1 MLSDFRKHFKWFTS
15 TSTICLLIVY
25 SNFINDG
32 GALPYHLWVGQQ
44 IWLTLLLQKLKQP
57 KGRYGEQVVMENFNT
72 QLTSLY
78 SNEGICMLSIIF
90 PIRTVKQVCEVHLV
104 AGRQGI
110 WSSALLARSNSTMY
124 RIQENKT
131 ELNASSGDCSI
142 FMPVGRNVGVPISSV
157 FLLINFAVGIPLNLW
172 VVWLICKGT
181 TKMLSSELY
190 NLSLA
195 VSELTYCLVLPIQL
209 LCTFASEEDM
219 QRHAVWIFQPHRTF
233 FSVLFKLLIG
243 MVWMARPI
251 FQCSICVERYT
262 AVVHPHLY
270 LR

>member
-1 MLSDFRKHFKWFTS
+1 MS
-15 TSTICLLIVY
+15 
-25 SNFINDG
+25 
-32 GALPYHLWVGQQ
+32 
-44 IWLTLLLQKLKQP
+44 
-57 KGRYGEQVVMENFNT
+57 
-72 QLTSLY
+72 
-78 SNEGICMLSIIF
+78 
-90 PIRTVKQVCEVHLV
+90 
-104 AGRQGI
+104 
-110 WSSALLARSNSTMY
+110 

-142 FMPVGRNVGVPISSV
+142 LMLVGRNVGVPISSV
-157 FLLINFAVGIPLNLW
+157 FLLINLAVGFPLNLC

-181 TKMLSSELY
+181 TKMLSSELH

-195 VSELTYCLVLPIQL
+195 VSELTYCLILPIQL
-209 LCTFASEEDM
+209 FCTFASEDM
-219 QRHAVWIFQPHRTF
+219 QRRARWIFQPHRTF